1 MEHFIQL
8 QFWQGKSLQ
17 IRNVG
22 EEEPPSMDETEHIS
36 WAANSKLSFSY
47 IFIHFYTFS
56 YIFIHFHYLYIKQL
70 MEMNKN

>member
-22 EEEPPSMDETEHIS
+22 EEEPPAPWM
-36 WAANSKLSFSY
+36 KLNIYPGQQTRNF
-47 IFIHFYTFS
+47 HFHTFS
-56 YIFIHFHYLYIKQL
+56 YIFIHFHTFSYIFIIHTL
-70 MEMNKN
+70 NN